1 MSQSQAG
8 CNAFFERMARTK
20 QTSRR
25 STGGHAPRK
34 QLATSAARKDGGGSS
49 ALRAFMTSQ
58 QSVGTALRAEQPK
71 SVSFLNYE
79 NVFGSFG
86 FALPTTT
93 AVFEPSFALATV
105 ADPLTG
111 LPEHWL
117 SMQMASQFDGAGLA
131 SAGRPSIS
139 VSLVLDISG
148 SMGSRLQSDEG
159 GVDGR
164 SLSKLEAAKRAVFAI
179 LGQLG
184 PKDQVGVILFNDR
197 THELHPTSAADEHT
211 KLAIAQKLADVRP
224 GCGTDLAMGFA
235 AGILEL
241 AKAAAAAPEEHA
253 QRRIY
258 FLTDMESRVED
269 EIAVL
274 AEATRRASGAD
285 GTVPLYTT
293 IVGMGVD
300 LSVGTVEALASTPGG
315 KYTSVANVEEF
326 VRSVGEEFSHDVT
339 PTAFDIRVALGGGWA
354 IEKAC
359 GSAELNSLVP
369 GAASITL
376 SSEFATPIDERGEAP
391 GGIIL
396 LKLRP
401 PPSAAAVDA
410 PPAPVHL
417 QVTWR
422 DAQGLPGAAGCAIA
436 PVAAT
441 LAPMPLRKALA
452 LVRFCDLQS
461 SFCDGSDSEALEVRK
476 DRLERCRVGRAQLL
490 SEMSAIGEESLG
502 GRNANVLQTLDQ
514 IIELEEREITE
525 IEGAKLMRQ
534 TVGEMD
540 EIRLTAEVAAIKDR
554 ISELK
559 RSRRSSSRRGLSSAF
574 SLTGLN
580 RTPKE
585 EAELKGLEVRLAQL
599 EELISR
605 AAAATARGAIRCC
618 QPMRSARRKSPYGG
632 SGWASSLRSLLFQ
645 TKSAASTPPAAYLC
659 PIRKELMADP
669 VCTADGHT
677 FEREAIATW
686 LATHSTS
693 PLTGLRLAHTG
704 LTDNH
709 SLRGLIL
716 EWRGL

>member
-1 MSQSQAG
+1 
-8 CNAFFERMARTK
+8 MARTK
-20 QTSRR
+20 QTARR

-34 QLATSAARKDGGGSS
+34 QLATRAARRDGGGSS

-58 QSVGTALRAEQPK
+58 QSVGSALRAEQPK
-71 SVSFLNYE
+71 SVSYLNYE

-93 AVFEPSFALATV
+93 AIFEPSFALATV

-131 SAGRPSIS
+131 TAGRPSIS

-148 SMGSRLQSDEG
+148 SMGSRLQGDEG

-224 GCGTDLAMGFA
+224 GCGTNLAMGFA
-235 AGILEL
+235 AGMSEL

-269 EIAVL
+269 EVAVL

-300 LSVGTVEALASTPGG
+300 LSVGTVEALSSTPGG
-315 KYTSVANVEEF
+315 KYASVANVEEF

-369 GAASITL
+369 GAASFTL
-376 SSEFATPIDERGEAP
+376 SSEFATPLDERGEAP

-401 PPSAAAVDA
+401 PPSAAVVDA
-410 PPAPVHL
+410 LPAPVHL

-422 DAQGLPGAAGCAIA
+422 DAQSLPGAAGCAIA

-441 LAPMPLRKALA
+441 LTPTPLRKALA

-534 TVGEMD
+534 AVGEVD
-540 EIRLTAEVAAIKDR
+540 EITSLMAATSNLPAEVAAIKAR

-559 RSRRSSSRRGLSSAF
+559 RSRRSSSRRGLRSAF
-574 SLTGLN
+574 SLN
-580 RTPKE
+580 RTPEE
-585 EAELKGLEVRLAQL
+585 EAELKSLEVRLAQL

-605 AAAATARGAIRCC
+605 AAAATAGGAIRCG
-618 QPMRSARRKSPYGG
+618 QPMRSARRKSPYGS
-632 SGWASSLRSLLFQ
+632 SGWAASLRSLLFQ
-645 TKSAASTPPAAYLC
+645 TRSAATPPAAYLC
-659 PIRKELMADP
+659 PIRKELMSDP

-677 FEREAIATW
+677 FEREAITTW
-686 LATHSTS
+686 LRTHSTS